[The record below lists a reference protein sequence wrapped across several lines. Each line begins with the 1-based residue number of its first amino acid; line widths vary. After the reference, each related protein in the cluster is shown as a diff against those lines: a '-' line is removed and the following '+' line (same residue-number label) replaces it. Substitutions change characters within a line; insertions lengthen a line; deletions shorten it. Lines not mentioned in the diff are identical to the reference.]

1 MSESQEHEITDIE
14 RGLVTGLLVGEGH
27 FGGDG
32 KQPQITLRMHVRH
45 EAIFRWLQGLFP
57 RARLYGPY
65 HHGGRSYYQWMARG
79 RVLAE
84 DVLPVVEGVLADRIE
99 THVSDRIRDMRA
111 NYPSFFT
118 RHESPIE
125 RRVQLLA
132 RLYGLA
138 PHAHVQMTR
147 MLETLAADERA
158 PTSVRDPDGAVDI
171 HLADSLV
178 ALELD
183 RIRSARRMADI
194 GTGAG
199 FPGLALAVAL
209 PGSEMRLVESQAKKC
224 QFVRRMIAA
233 AAVDNARVVESRAEE
248 WPEGLGAHDAVLARA
263 LAPAQVVLEYAAP
276 LLQRGGI
283 LVDWRGRR
291 DAAQEMTALEA
302 ADQLGLELMEVRSV
316 KPFPAAKDRHL
327 HIYVKVADTPPRFP
341 RRGGVARKRP
351 LVRSGRERR
360 F

>member
-1 MSESQEHEITDIE
+1 MAGMEEPQAREIADIE
-14 RGLVTGLLVGEGH
+14 RGLVTGLLIGEGH

-84 DVLPVVEGVLADRIE
+84 DVLPVVESVLTDRID
-99 THVSDRIRDMRA
+99 THVSARIREMRA
-111 NYPSFFT
+111 NYPSFFA
-118 RHESPIE
+118 RHERPTE
-125 RRVQLLA
+125 RRVQMLA
-132 RLYGLA
+132 NLYGLPPRA
-138 PHAHVQMTR
+138 YVQMTAI
-147 MLETLAADERA
+147 LETLAADNRA
-158 PTSVRDPDGAVDI
+158 PTTVRDPGDAVDT

-178 ALELD
+178 ALEID
-183 RIRSARRMADI
+183 RVRFARRVADI

-209 PGSEMRLVESQAKKC
+209 PASEVRLVESQAKKC
-224 QFVRRMIAA
+224 QFVRRLIAA
-233 AAVDNARVVESRAEE
+233 AEVDNAHVVEGRAEE

-263 LAPAQVVLEYAAP
+263 LAPPQVVLEYAAP
-276 LLQRGGI
+276 LLERGGI

-291 DAAQEMTALEA
+291 DAPQEEAALEA
-302 ADQLGLELMEVRSV
+302 ADQLGLERVEVRGV
-316 KPFPAAKDRHL
+316 KPFPAARDRHL
-327 HIYVKVADTPPRFP
+327 HVYLKVADTPPRFP
-341 RRGGVARKRP
+341 RRGGIARKRP
-351 LVRSGRERR
+351 LVR
-360 F
+360 

>member
-1 MSESQEHEITDIE
+1 MDKPQEREVTDIE
-14 RGLVTGLLVGEGH
+14 RGIVTGLLIGEGH

-84 DVLPVVEGVLADRIE
+84 DVLPVVESVLTDRID
-99 THVSDRIRDMRA
+99 THVSARIRDMRA
-111 NYPSFFT
+111 NYPSFFA
-118 RHESPIE
+118 RHERPTE
-125 RRVQLLA
+125 RRVQMLA
-132 RLYGLA
+132 SEYGL
-138 PHAHVQMTR
+138 PPRAHVQMTAI
-147 MLETLAADERA
+147 LEALAGDARA
-158 PTSVRDPDGAVDI
+158 PTTVRDPREAVDI

-178 ALELD
+178 ALEID
-183 RIRSARRMADI
+183 KIRSARRVADI

-209 PGSEMRLVESQAKKC
+209 PASEMRLVESQSKKC
-224 QFVRRMIAA
+224 QFVRRVIAA

-263 LAPAQVVLEYAAP
+263 LAPSQVVLEYAAP
-276 LLQRGGI
+276 LLELRGI

-291 DAAQEMTALEA
+291 DAVQEKAALEA
-302 ADQLGLELMEVRSV
+302 ADQLGLERVEVRSV
-316 KPFPAAKDRHL
+316 KPFPAARDRHL
-327 HIYVKVADTPPRFP
+327 HVYLKVGDTPPMFP
-341 RRGGVARKRP
+341 RREGMARKRP
-351 LVRSGRERR
+351 LVR
-360 F
+360 